1 MSDEKLSAAATWTR
15 IPDGTKV
22 RLSQEAAGQVGTVDG
37 LTQMVMGQRRN
48 PDGLTQY
55 RINVGEPTRLL
66 AVEDELWILTDPQ
79 GLVLIER
86 EQAPYRTQL
95 TARLH
100 GVFPAD
106 RFIATETSQ
115 PATRAPRKSK
125 AVKEV
130 EEPA

>member
-1 MSDEKLSAAATWTR
+1 
-15 IPDGTKV
+15 
-22 RLSQEAAGQVGTVDG
+22 
-37 LTQMVMGQRRN
+37 RRN

-66 AVEDELWILTDPQ
+66 AVEDELWILTDPD

-86 EQAPYRTQL
+86 EQAAYRTQL

-100 GVFPAD
+100 SVFPAD
-106 RFIATETSQ
+106 RFITTQTSQ
-115 PATRAPRKSK
+115 PATRAARKPK
-125 AVKEV
+125 VVKEV

>member
-1 MSDEKLSAAATWTR
+1 MSDAKPSPASTWTR

-22 RLSQEAAGQVGTVDG
+22 RLNQEGRDQEGTVDG
-37 LTQMVMGQRRN
+37 LTQIVIGQRRN

-66 AVEDELWILTDPQ
+66 AVEDELRILTDPK

-86 EQAPYRTQL
+86 EQAPYREQL

-100 GVFPAD
+100 GVFSPD
-106 RFIATETSQ
+106 RFVASKAPQ
-115 PATRAPRKSK
+115 PAPRAAKKP
-125 AVKEV
+125 KETKQV